1 MAKYRVPVFL
11 DVSFYTYTAQLEGRT
26 YRFVF
31 SFNERSQSWYMD
43 IADDNDLAIVQG
55 QRLSNDFP
63 LARSRDSRRPPG
75 MFVCISLEDDNSDPA
90 LADLGRR
97 VKLLYF
103 DEADIPEPVATTL
116 DLTVVPTP

>member
-1 MAKYRVPVFL
+1 MTIYRVPVFL
-11 DVSFYTYTAQLEGRT
+11 DVQFYTYTAQFEGES

-31 SFNERSQSWYMD
+31 SYNTRSASWYMD
-43 IADDNDLAIVQG
+43 VADDNDILIIAG

-63 LARSRDSRRPPG
+63 LARTRDTRMPPG
-75 MFVCISLEDDNSDPA
+75 MFVAISLEDDNSDPQ

-103 DEADIPEPVATTL
+103 ESNELPSPSVGTL
-116 DLTVVPTP
+116 NLIIESVP

>member
-1 MAKYRVPVFL
+1 
-11 DVSFYTYTAQLEGRT
+11 
-26 YRFVF
+26 
-31 SFNERSQSWYMD
+31 
-43 IADDNDLAIVQG
+43 
-55 QRLSNDFP
+55 
-63 LARSRDSRRPPG
+63 

-103 DEADIPEPVATTL
+103 DADELPEDDVTTL